1 MYNALIEL
9 FNELNKVNNDIANI
23 DAIADQ
29 KASEIF
35 NDAWRENMHSTIDNI
50 INDFMKDY
58 TK

>member
-29 KASEIF
+29 KASVIF